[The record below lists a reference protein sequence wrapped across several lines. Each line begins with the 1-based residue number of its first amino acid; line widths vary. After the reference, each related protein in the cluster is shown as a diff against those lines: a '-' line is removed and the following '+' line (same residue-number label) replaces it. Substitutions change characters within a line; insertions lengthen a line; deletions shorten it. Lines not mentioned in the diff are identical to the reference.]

1 MPGWIDAIISKF
13 SSGDSLPW
21 TDAQVIQIYLGILG
35 LLGVDVDKSRGSGWA
50 FSFSESWSS
59 MEMLKRSWF
68 RHYCKI
74 EHAVL
79 SYDQDLEREAAQE
92 GQGKNKSESI
102 MRLAWAL
109 VHSAQ
114 PADVQR
120 ASLGGQGGPLQKWEI
135 LYLLAVGH
143 YRTGDLGRCRRLVD
157 QALEIAPD
165 FRQAVALRKMVEDK
179 IAQEGAIGVGIA
191 AAAVGIV
198 ASGVAALLIRKK

>member
-21 TDAQVIQIYLGILG
+21 TDAQVI
-35 LLGVDVDKSRGSGWA
+35 
-50 FSFSESWSS
+50 
-59 MEMLKRSWF
+59 
-68 RHYCKI
+68 
-74 EHAVL
+74 
-79 SYDQDLEREAAQE
+79 QDLEREAAQE

-120 ASLGGQGGPLQKWEI
+120 GIAMLESSLGGQGGPLQKWEI